1 MDRDNFIKIEN
12 DYEDSDNIIMISE
25 NQINYIN
32 PRRVH
37 HDYLESINNN
47 IILLKE
53 IFENNLKKITDKYI
67 HYAINLYF
75 KEISAW
81 LDLLKEE
88 KNLFLSQ
95 YELNLR
101 KDEQKIRALY
111 SDIFN
116 LKIKNTFLENNL
128 ENLIKKENEYKL
140 IKEKTGLLIENG
152 NIISNDRKDN
162 EIFILRRE
170 NSNLKNVIN
179 SHELEIKIIKK
190 KYENEKFILE
200 HKIQK
205 LNHEISIL
213 KYKLIKKESK
223 SNSKLKSKSNVNI
236 IIPNEVSYNEHK
248 NKINFD
254 IFHMYK
260 NNNKISKKIKTVI
273 NTKNTKIKTIKDI
286 KNISLS
292 HCPSTGILD
301 FKNKIKNKLN
311 TLSKHYISKIPFLN
325 FKKLNKT
332 ANNNNNI
339 SLYSTPRSPIINIKG
354 KNYQAFINKSESKK
368 KIKSKH
374 IKNSITFKNLLT
386 SQNKSK
392 IILNEKIKNK
402 TPKNNNRILNKTNS
416 NIKNQL
422 NMAQN
427 LQINNPIISSS
438 PIKINKIYVLN
449 HNIKKINKDFNISSS
464 PKKTE
469 YKKRKRNIIS
479 NIFDNTYEVLNKL
492 SLEQNG
498 SKKTFNQPINI
509 CKTKFV

>member
-1 MDRDNFIKIEN
+1 MDKDNFIKIEN
-12 DYEDSDNIIMISE
+12 NYEDSDNIIMISE

-32 PRRVH
+32 LRRVH

-53 IFENNLKKITDKYI
+53 IFENNLQKITDKYI

-190 KYENEKFILE
+190 NMKM
-200 HKIQK
+200 
-205 LNHEISIL
+205 
-213 KYKLIKKESK
+213 
-223 SNSKLKSKSNVNI
+223 
-236 IIPNEVSYNEHK
+236 K
-248 NKINFD
+248 NLFQ
-254 IFHMYK
+254 
-260 NNNKISKKIKTVI
+260 
-273 NTKNTKIKTIKDI
+273 NTK
-286 KNISLS
+286 
-292 HCPSTGILD
+292 
-301 FKNKIKNKLN
+301 FKN
-311 TLSKHYISKIPFLN
+311 
-325 FKKLNKT
+325 
-332 ANNNNNI
+332 
-339 SLYSTPRSPIINIKG
+339 
-354 KNYQAFINKSESKK
+354 
-368 KIKSKH
+368 
-374 IKNSITFKNLLT
+374 
-386 SQNKSK
+386 
-392 IILNEKIKNK
+392 
-402 TPKNNNRILNKTNS
+402 
-416 NIKNQL
+416 
-422 NMAQN
+422 
-427 LQINNPIISSS
+427 
-438 PIKINKIYVLN
+438 
-449 HNIKKINKDFNISSS
+449 
-464 PKKTE
+464 
-469 YKKRKRNIIS
+469 
-479 NIFDNTYEVLNKL
+479 
-492 SLEQNG
+492 
-498 SKKTFNQPINI
+498 
-509 CKTKFV
+509 